1 VERLSGR
8 IGKMG
13 ESMKS
18 EPAAASGRLA
28 GLPLFGALDAPSLAA
43 LEAELDRLAVPGGA
57 TLFREGEGADALYL
71 VLSGCLGVTIRNG
84 DGTRVIARVHAG
96 ETIGEMAVLDGSLRS
111 ATAIALRDT
120 ELLRLGNAEFERL
133 VGEHPRS
140 MLALVSLLARRLRET
155 THPAGDAAPIRTVAL
170 IPTDHAAD
178 HRTLVYALADRL
190 ARDGR
195 RVARLDGETSE
206 LSAERLNAV
215 ETASDL
221 VLYCGEVG
229 DTDWTRL
236 CLRQADRVMLVAPA
250 NSHFTMPEWLAGQA
264 LDWRRP
270 LDLVLL
276 HDGRGDAASVGGG
289 DARRQLPFD
298 LICHVRRGNSG
309 DVGRI
314 VRILT
319 GKSVGLVLSAGG
331 ARGFAHLGVVRA
343 LREAHVPIDLIGGCS
358 MGAIVG
364 ACVACEWDDAEIRDR
379 LRRAFVD
386 SNPVN
391 DYTLPFFALA
401 KGEKVAR
408 RLQQHFGSI
417 RIEDLWR
424 PFFCVSA
431 NLTVGVLA
439 VHRSGSLT
447 PALRASVAI
456 PGLLPPVMMAGE
468 AHVDGGTM
476 NCLPVDVMK
485 PMCGSVIAVDVASD
499 PVLTPLGESER
510 RPSLWQFLRQRRKI
524 PPIVDLLVRAATI
537 GTEALAKTSRDRAD
551 MLFRPPLETVDLL
564 DWRACDRAIE
574 AGYRHAIEQLER
586 SDKSAP
592 AAP

>member
-1 VERLSGR
+1 LSGQIR
-8 IGKMG
+8 KMG
-13 ESMKS
+13 KSTKS

-43 LEAELDRLAVPGGA
+43 LEAELDRVALPGGA
-57 TLFREGEGADALYL
+57 TLFREGEGADALYV
-71 VLSGCLGVTIRNG
+71 VLAGCLGVTIRDGNG
-84 DGTRVIARVHAG
+84 SDLLIARVHAG
-96 ETIGEMAVLDGSLRS
+96 ETIGEMALLDGGLRS

-120 ELLRLGNAEFERL
+120 ELLGLGKAEFERFA
-133 VGEHPRS
+133 GHHPRS
-140 MLALVSLLARRLRET
+140 MLSLVSLLARRLRET
-155 THPAGDAAPIRTVAL
+155 THRASNAAPIRTVAL
-170 IPTDHAAD
+170 IPADHAAD
-178 HRTLVYALADRL
+178 HRSLAAALVDHLAGS
-190 ARDGR
+190 GR
-195 RVARLDGETSE
+195 RAARLDGETPA
-206 LSAERLNAV
+206 LNAERLNAV

-221 VLYCGEVG
+221 VLYCGEAG

-250 NSHFTMPEWLAGQA
+250 NSHFTMPEWLGGQA

-270 LDLVLL
+270 LDLVVL
-276 HDGRGDAASVGGG
+276 HDERGDGGSVAQ
-289 DARRQLPFD
+289 DARRRLPID
-298 LICHVRRGNSG
+298 RVCHVRRGNAE

-319 GKSVGLVLSAGG
+319 GKSVGLVLSSGG
-331 ARGFAHLGVVRA
+331 ARGFAHLGIIRA

-358 MGAIVG
+358 MGAIAG
-364 ACVACEWDDAEIRDR
+364 ACVACEWDDAEIQDR
-379 LRRAFVD
+379 LRRAFVE
-386 SNPVN
+386 SNPIN

-431 NLTVGVLA
+431 NLTAGVLA
-439 VHRSGSLT
+439 VHRSGALT

-485 PMCGSVIAVDVASD
+485 PMCGTVIAVDVASD
-499 PVLTPLGESER
+499 PVLTPLGEGER

-537 GTEALAKTSRDRAD
+537 GTEALVKTSRDQAD

-564 DWRACDRAIE
+564 DWRACDRAID
-574 AGYRHAIEQLER
+574 AGYRHAIDTLER
-586 SDKSAP
+586 SDKSALG
-592 AAP
+592 AS